1 MSDQSF
7 RRLVPPAQKTAIM
20 ILEKFMRL
28 SVDSVDASVSA
39 DNAKAHGHLLQQKII
54 VQFRIDKSLAWIW
67 KVHDM

>member
-1 MSDQSF
+1 
-7 RRLVPPAQKTAIM
+7 M